1 MKIIDTSIY
10 ILVLTIFFSVFRM
23 LKGSTWDILL
33 GYSSMSSKATLL
45 MITLGVFFQKDWALD
60 ISLIYMLLS
69 AGSVV
74 IISYFMGRRNLS

>member
-1 MKIIDTSIY
+1 MIDVSIY
-10 ILVLTIFFSVFRM
+10 LLTVTIFMSVFRM

-33 GYSSMSSKATLL
+33 GYSSMSSKITLL
-45 MITLGVFFQKDWALD
+45 MIILGVLLQKDWALD

-74 IISYFMGRRNLS
+74 IVSYFMGRRNLS